1 MRPEINLQFEPAPA
15 NQYFREST
23 PNTSMKGI
31 KERVYHAWKTGTYP
45 SPATKTLGIKI
56 LELSEGHSLVEME
69 VDEHLHNMSSTM
81 HGGVMADIADAAMGI
96 AISTT
101 ISPEEDFTTM
111 EMKISFFR
119 PHIKGPLRAEG
130 IVAKR
135 GRRVAFAEAVLTNQN
150 KEIVAKANGTW
161 LFLTS

>member
-1 MRPEINLQFEPAPA
+1 
-15 NQYFREST
+15 
-23 PNTSMKGI
+23 MKGI
-31 KERVYHAWKTGTYP
+31 KEKVYHAWKTGTYH

-56 LELSEGHSLVEME
+56 LELSEGRSLVEME
-69 VDEHLHNMSSTM
+69 VDEHLHNMSATM

-101 ISPEEDFTTM
+101 ISPDEDFTTM

-135 GRRVAFAEAVLTNQN
+135 GKRVAFAEAVLTNQQN
-150 KEIVAKANGTW
+150 QIIAKANGTW

>member
-1 MRPEINLQFEPAPA
+1 TNHTAVIKRIQEKRYPAWQP
-15 NQYFREST
+15 
-23 PNTSMKGI
+23 GI
-31 KERVYHAWKTGTYP
+31 YP

-56 LELSEGHSLVEME
+56 LELSEGRSLVEMD
-69 VDEHLHNMSSTM
+69 VDEQPHNMSATM

-101 ISPEEDFTTM
+101 ISPDEDFTTM

-119 PHIKGPLRAEG
+119 PHIKGSLRAEG

-135 GRRVAFAEAVLTNQN
+135 GKRVAFAEAVLTNHKKQ
-150 KEIVAKANGTW
+150 IVAKDTGTGAY
-161 LFLTS
+161 LTNKSSRYR

>member
-1 MRPEINLQFEPAPA
+1 
-15 NQYFREST
+15 
-23 PNTSMKGI
+23 MKGI
-31 KERVYHAWKTGTYP
+31 KEKVYHAWKTANYP

-56 LELSEGHSLVEME
+56 LELSEGHSLVEMQ
-69 VDEHLHNMSSTM
+69 VDEHLHNMSATM

-101 ISPEEDFTTM
+101 ISPDEDFTTM

-130 IVAKR
+130 TVAKR
-135 GRRVAFAEAVLTNQN
+135 GKRVAFAEAILTNQQ
-150 KEIVAKANGTW
+150 KQIIAKANGTW
-161 LFLTS
+161 LFLTP

>member
-1 MRPEINLQFEPAPA
+1 
-15 NQYFREST
+15 
-23 PNTSMKGI
+23 
-31 KERVYHAWKTGTYP
+31 
-45 SPATKTLGIKI
+45 
-56 LELSEGHSLVEME
+56 
-69 VDEHLHNMSSTM
+69 M

-130 IVAKR
+130 VVAKR
-135 GRRVAFAEAVLTNQN
+135 GRRVAFAEAVLRNQN

-161 LFLTS
+161 LFLTG

>member
-1 MRPEINLQFEPAPA
+1 
-15 NQYFREST
+15 
-23 PNTSMKGI
+23 MKGI
-31 KERVYHAWKTGTYP
+31 KERVQNAWKAGTFP
-45 SPATKTLGIKI
+45 SSATKTLGIKI
-56 LELSEGHSLVEME
+56 LELSEGRSLVEMQ

-81 HGGVMADIADAAMGI
+81 HGGIMADIADAAMGI

-119 PHIKGPLRAEG
+119 PHVKGALRAEG
-130 IVAKR
+130 TVAKR
-135 GRRVAFAEAVLTNQN
+135 GRRVAFAEAVLTNQQ

-161 LFLTS
+161 LFLTA